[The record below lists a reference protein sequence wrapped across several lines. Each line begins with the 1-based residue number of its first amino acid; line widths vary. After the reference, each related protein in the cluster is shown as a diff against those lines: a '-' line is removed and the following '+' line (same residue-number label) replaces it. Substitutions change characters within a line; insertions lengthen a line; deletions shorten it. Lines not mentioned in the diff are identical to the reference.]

1 MSIESL
7 EKIPTK
13 KSVAVF
19 CPLFFG
25 GGAEAVCLWILEA
38 LKKTYDLTLFTI
50 FDVDFDKLNSMYG
63 TQLSQEMVKIR
74 VIFPTVTK
82 TLLKFLFANMNNRN
96 LAILAMHLLLRHL
109 KAHNQEYDLLLSG
122 YNAVDFGRVGI
133 QYVHWINVIPN
144 DGLYGKISNSSLE
157 NVKLN
162 ISITNSFAV
171 SKLLKDKY
179 AIDAKVVYPPVL
191 LKDKNISWGQK
202 ENAFICSGR
211 LTAAKAPHKAIQIL
225 KKVRKKGFDV
235 KLYITGGGGGI
246 YGWKYKRTLKK
257 MANENSEWV
266 KLYENL
272 PYKEYVNILAKCR
285 YGIHYKLEP
294 FGISIAEM
302 MKAGAIPIV
311 RNKRGHSAAG
321 QVEILGEENQE
332 LFFEN
337 QDEAVEKITNILQN
351 SKIQEKLQASLLKR
365 KDIFSTDRFMTGICQ
380 VVKNYFEQYDASVIN

>member
-7 EKIPTK
+7 EKNPTK

-19 CPLFFG
+19 YPLFSG

-38 LKKTYDLTLFTI
+38 LKETYDLTLFTV

-63 TQLSQEMVKIR
+63 TQISQEMVKIR
-74 VIFPTVTK
+74 AIFPTVTK
-82 TLLKFLFANMNNRN
+82 TLLRFLFANNRD
-96 LAILAMHLLLRHL
+96 LAILVMHLLLRHL

-144 DGLYGKISNSSLE
+144 DGLYGKISNSSLD
-157 NVKLN
+157 NIKLN

-171 SKLLKDKY
+171 SKVLKDTY

-191 LKDKNISWGQK
+191 LNDQNISWEQK

-211 LTAAKAPHKAIQIL
+211 LTEAKAPHKAIQIL
-225 KKVRKKGFDV
+225 KKVRQKGFDV
-235 KLYITGGGGGI
+235 KLYITGGGAGI
-246 YGWKYKRTLKK
+246 YGWKYKRTLTKI
-257 MANENSEWV
+257 ANENSEWV

-272 PYKEYVNILAKCR
+272 PLKDYVNILAKCR
-285 YGIHYKLEP
+285 YGIHYKHEP

-311 RNKRGHSAAG
+311 RAKQGESPG
-321 QVEILGEENQE
+321 QVEILGKENQE
-332 LFFEN
+332 LFFDN
-337 QDEAVEKITNILQN
+337 QDEAVEKIIHILQN
-351 SKIQEKLQASLLKR
+351 SKIQQKLQASLLNR
-365 KDIFSTDRFMTGICQ
+365 KYLFSTDKFMTGIRQ
-380 VVKNYFEQYDASVIN
+380 VVKNYFEQYDASHIN

>member
-7 EKIPTK
+7 EKLPQK

-19 CPLFFG
+19 YPLFSG
-25 GGAEAVCLWILEA
+25 GGAEAVCMWILEA
-38 LKKTYDLTLFTI
+38 LKETYDLTLFTI

-74 VIFPTVTK
+74 VIFPTVTE
-82 TLLKFLFANMNNRN
+82 TLLRFLFANNRN
-96 LAILAMHLLLRHL
+96 SAILAMHLLLRHL
-109 KAHNQEYDLLLSG
+109 KTHNQEYDLLLSG
-122 YNAVDFGRVGI
+122 YNAVDFGRIGI
-133 QYVHWINVIPN
+133 QYVHWINVIPH
-144 DGLYGKISNSSLE
+144 DGLYSKISNSSLD
-157 NVKLN
+157 NIKLN
-162 ISITNSFAV
+162 ISITNSFVV
-171 SKLLKDKY
+171 SKVLKDRY

-191 LKDKNISWGQK
+191 LKDQNISWEEK

-211 LTAAKAPHKAIQIL
+211 LTEAKAPHKAIQIL
-225 KKVRKKGFDV
+225 KKVRQKGFDV
-235 KLYITGGGGGI
+235 KLYITGGGGGV
-246 YGWKYKRTLKK
+246 YGWKYKRTLTK

-266 KLYENL
+266 KLYKNL
-272 PYKEYVNILAKCR
+272 PYKDYVNILAKCR
-285 YGIHYKLEP
+285 YGIHYKYEP

-311 RNKRGHSAAG
+311 RSKQGRSTTG

-332 LFFEN
+332 LFFDN

-351 SKIQEKLQASLLKR
+351 SEIQEKLQASLLKR
-365 KDIFSTDRFMTGICQ
+365 KDIFSTGRFMTGIRQ

>member
-7 EKIPTK
+7 EKFPTK

-19 CPLFFG
+19 YPLFSG

-38 LKKTYDLTLFTI
+38 LKEKYDLTLFTI

-63 TQLSQEMVKIR
+63 TELSLEMVKIR

-82 TLLKFLFANMNNRN
+82 TLLRFLFANNRN
-96 LAILAMHLLLRHL
+96 LSILAMHLLLRHL
-109 KAHNQEYDLLLSG
+109 KTHNQEYDLLLSG
-122 YNAVDFGRVGI
+122 YNAVDFGRIGI
-133 QYVHWINVIPN
+133 QYVHWINVIPH
-144 DGLYGKISNSSLE
+144 DGLYSKISNSSLD
-157 NVKLN
+157 NIKLN
-162 ISITNSFAV
+162 ISITNSFVV
-171 SKLLKDKY
+171 SKILKDRY

-191 LKDKNISWGQK
+191 LQDQNISWEQK

-211 LTAAKAPHKAIQIL
+211 LTAAKAPHKALQIL
-225 KKVRKKGFDV
+225 KKVRQKGFDV
-235 KLYITGGGGGI
+235 KLYITGGGGGL
-246 YGWKYKRTLKK
+246 YGWKYKRTLTK
-257 MANENSEWV
+257 MVNENSEWA

-272 PYKEYVNILAKCR
+272 PYKDYVNILAKCR
-285 YGIHYKLEP
+285 YGIHHKLEP

-311 RNKRGHSAAG
+311 RSKRGKSAAG

-332 LFFEN
+332 LFFDN

-351 SKIQEKLQASLLKR
+351 SEIQEKLQASLLKR
-365 KDIFSTDRFMTGICQ
+365 KDIFSTDRFMTGIRQ
-380 VVKNYFEQYDASVIN
+380 VVKNYFEQYDASVVN